1 MVPLIMGVVTI
12 VLSVQLVSYVFYI
25 AANVFF
31 LISVLVIIIFRDP
44 PRNIGRGIV
53 SPADGKIVNVNRDRN
68 SLSIS
73 TALHKVHVN
82 RAPIGG
88 RVLQVERSIHYGGET
103 EITID
108 TKIGPVKIGQKPRSI
123 PRTVIPYVTE
133 RRRVAK
139 GQRIAVAIPSALVNV
154 RFPDS
159 VQITVNEG
167 QKVLAGVTSVGEV
180 VRAV

>member
-12 VLSVQLVSYVFYI
+12 VLSVQLVSYVIYI

-44 PRNIGRGIV
+44 PRDIGRGIV
-53 SPADGKIVNVNRDRN
+53 SPADGKVVNVNRDRN

-73 TALHKVHVN
+73 TALHKVHVI

-88 RVLQVERSIHYGGET
+88 RVLQVERSVHYGGET
-103 EITID
+103 ETTID
-108 TKIGPVKIGQKPRSI
+108 TKIGPMRIGQKPRSI

-133 RRRVAK
+133 GRRVAK
-139 GQRIAVAIPSALVNV
+139 GQRIAIAIPSALAEVEL
-154 RFPDS
+154 PDS
-159 VQITVNEG
+159 VQITVKKG
-167 QKVLAGVTSVGEV
+167 QKVIAGVTSVGNV
-180 VRAV
+180 VRAI